1 MLREVERG
9 LGRLR
14 EVNFAYSKDK
24 PIKIIYTQAIKQNSM
39 MPKI

>member
-14 EVNFAYSKDK
+14 EVNLHIPKTN
-24 PIKIIYTQAIKQNSM
+24 PLKISIH
-39 MPKI
+39 